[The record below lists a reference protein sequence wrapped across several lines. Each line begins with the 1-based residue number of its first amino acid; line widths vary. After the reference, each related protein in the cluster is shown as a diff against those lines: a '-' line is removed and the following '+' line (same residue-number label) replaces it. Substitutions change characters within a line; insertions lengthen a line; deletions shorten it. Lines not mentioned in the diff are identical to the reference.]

1 MYVARSLKVLSGR
14 LAVYLSLR
22 IACAALSAGITRLH
36 PYFTIPAF
44 LRAMLSRLL
53 RLALNAASDSG
64 MVGVSPKNDFSASVV
79 HFTRV

>member
-1 MYVARSLKVLSGR
+1 MLPCRRASHAYTHS
-14 LAVYLSLR
+14 
-22 IACAALSAGITRLH
+22 
-36 PYFTIPAF
+36 FTIPAF